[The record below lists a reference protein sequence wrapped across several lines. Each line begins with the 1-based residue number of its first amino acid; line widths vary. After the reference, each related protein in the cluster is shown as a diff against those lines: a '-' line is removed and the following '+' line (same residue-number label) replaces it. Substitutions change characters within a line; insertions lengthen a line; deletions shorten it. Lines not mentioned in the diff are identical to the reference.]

1 MVLWIEDH
9 TARAIDLGIW
19 TGEIPTPWFLALN
32 PLLIFVLTPLI
43 VQLWAWQATHGREP
57 SSVHKMAFGCLCVAL
72 ANLVMLTVAASAA
85 DGAKASALWLVG
97 YFTLVTIGELFLAP
111 VGLALIS
118 KVAPLRIRAMMMG
131 VWFATTLPGDTL
143 GGFLG
148 GYWSTFDKPRF
159 YLMIAAIAALA
170 GAVIWAL
177 SWALRSIFGE

>member
-1 MVLWIEDH
+1 
-9 TARAIDLGIW
+9 
-19 TGEIPTPWFLALN
+19 
-32 PLLIFVLTPLI
+32 
-43 VQLWAWQATHGREP
+43 
-57 SSVHKMAFGCLCVAL
+57 
-72 ANLVMLTVAASAA
+72 
-85 DGAKASALWLVG
+85 
-97 YFTLVTIGELFLAP
+97 VTIGELFLAP

-177 SWALRSIFGE
+177 SSALRSIFGE